1 MNTYI
6 TGIRWRMATRQRE
19 ENKELPLAWM
29 QIEAGASKSSR
40 NPVLCV
46 SGKQRNLSPRSAVE
60 WKTRKRGSEGQ
71 QEGEG
76 GGERERERDEAVE
89 GESSRGRE
97 TVAAAR
103 M

>member
-1 MNTYI
+1 
-6 TGIRWRMATRQRE
+6 MADGNPTTTE
-19 ENKELPLAWM
+19 EEGAATCLM

-40 NPVLCV
+40 NPFLCV

-76 GGERERERDEAVE
+76 GRERERERKK
-89 GESSRGRE
+89 
-97 TVAAAR
+97 AR
-103 M
+103 

>member
-1 MNTYI
+1 
-6 TGIRWRMATRQRE
+6 MATQERE

-29 QIEAGASKSSR
+29 QIEPGASKSSR
-40 NPVLCV
+40 NPFLCV

-71 QEGEG
+71 HEGEG
-76 GGERERERDEAVE
+76 GRERERDEAME

-97 TVAAAR
+97 TLAAAP